1 MKTIEETRRGMFEAW
16 HRENFKAKYS
26 NGHPTRDM
34 HNGKYAERYTVDR
47 EQDRWIAFNAA
58 LDAVVIELP
67 ELAEPREPAYAFDD
81 SWRDGYTAASRYRRQ
96 CRAAIEST
104 NLGLKI
110 R

>member
-1 MKTIEETRRGMFEAW
+1 MKTIEETRRGMFEAQMEALGKNPGQW
-16 HRENFKAKYS
+16 LGDKYS
-26 NGHPTRDM
+26 NTYGDAAFI
-34 HNGKYAERYTVDR
+34 G
-47 EQDRWIAFNAA
+47 FNAA